1 MQKLIKVIKALGTN
15 NTLKVNFLGSV
26 VKETCTVATMSIAGM
41 SMTFELPKGNG
52 TFEGVEASEVVLS
65 VNGSKVLVE
74 TPEAH
79 KERLAKKKVAHK
91 GSGQSQSP
99 NGSLDRI

>member
-1 MQKLIKVIKALGTN
+1 MLKLIKVIKALGVN
-15 NTLKVNFLGSV
+15 NTLKVNFLGV
-26 VKETCTVATMSIAGM
+26 FVKETHTVATMSIEGM
-41 SMTFELPKGNG
+41 SMSIELPKGND
-52 TFEGVEASEVVLS
+52 TFEGVEPSDVVLS

-74 TPEAH
+74 TPEVH